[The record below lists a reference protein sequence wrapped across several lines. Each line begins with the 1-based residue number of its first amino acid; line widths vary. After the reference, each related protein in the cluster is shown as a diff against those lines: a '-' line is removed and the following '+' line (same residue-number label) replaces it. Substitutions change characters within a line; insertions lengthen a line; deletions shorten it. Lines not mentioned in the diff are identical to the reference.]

1 MVKQKVKLV
10 FAKNFVEIPTSRD
23 HFSTEVEIEVPE
35 SIDSEVHLV
44 AARVYSNYAG
54 SDEPSGDTNATIWD
68 YSDESRLVGK
78 LLTYIDATYTDKEQ
92 REAHK
97 NIVKDLVYAYCQ
109 DLRTR
114 GIQTVDASRNLV
126 KGPFKIA

>member
-10 FAKNFVEIPTSRD
+10 FAKNFVDIPTSRD
-23 HFSTEVEIEVPE
+23 HFSTEIEVSIPD
-35 SIDSEVHLV
+35 SIDNEVHLV
-44 AARVYSNYAG
+44 AAMVYSNQAS
-54 SDEPSGDTNATIWD
+54 SDVPSGDTNATIWD

-97 NIVKDLVYAYCQ
+97 DIVKNLVYDYCN
-109 DLRTR
+109 DLRVR
-114 GIQTVDASRNLV
+114 GIQTVDAS
-126 KGPFKIA
+126 K

>member
-10 FAKNFVEIPTSRD
+10 FATNFVEIPTSKD
-23 HFSTEVEIEVPE
+23 HFSKEIEIEVPS
-35 SIDSEVHLV
+35 SIDAEVHLV
-44 AARVYSNYAG
+44 AARVYSNDMRK
-54 SDEPSGDTNATIWD
+54 DEFPSGDINSTIWD

-97 NIVKDLVYAYCQ
+97 DIVKGLVYGYCQ

-114 GIQTVDASRNLV
+114 GIQTVDASN
-126 KGPFKIA
+126 